1 FPDQVQL
8 QSLIEQQVAA
18 TPDALAV
25 QFGNQQLSYRE
36 LNARANQ
43 LARWLREQGVGP
55 DVLVGVCA
63 ERSLELVLALLA
75 IVKAGGAYVPMD
87 PDYPRERLEHMLGD
101 SGVQLLLTQQHLL
114 EQLPASAAQTFCL
127 DSQWPEL
134 QALDASDLPTLGS
147 PQNLA
152 YLIYTSG
159 STGKPKGAGNS
170 HAALINR
177 LHWMQ
182 KAYQLDHTDR
192 ILQKTPFSFDVSVW
206 EFFWP
211 LLTGAALVVAEPG
224 AHRDP
229 LELRRVINEGQVS
242 VLHFVP
248 SMLQAFVISGEL
260 ENCPSLKQVM
270 CSGEALPY
278 ELQQQFR
285 QRHSAQLHNLYGP
298 TEAAIDV

>member
-1 FPDQVQL
+1 
-8 QSLIEQQVAA
+8 
-18 TPDALAV
+18 
-25 QFGNQQLSYRE
+25 
-36 LNARANQ
+36 
-43 LARWLREQGVGP
+43 
-55 DVLVGVCA
+55 
-63 ERSLELVLALLA
+63 
-75 IVKAGGAYVPMD
+75 
-87 PDYPRERLEHMLGD
+87 
-101 SGVQLLLTQQHLL
+101 
-114 EQLPASAAQTFCL
+114 
-127 DSQWPEL
+127 
-134 QALDASDLPTLGS
+134 
-147 PQNLA
+147 

-182 KAYQLDHTDR
+182 KAYQLTPADR

-229 LELRRVINEGQVS
+229 QALRRVINQGQVS

-248 SMLQAFVISGEL
+248 SMLQAFVVSGEL
-260 ENCPSLKQVM
+260 EHCPSLQQVM

-285 QRHSAQLHNLYGP
+285 QRHGAQLHNLYGP
-298 TEAAIDV
+298 TEAAIDVSYWACDEENDRHQVPIGRPIDNLRLYILDAFLEPVPQGVAGELYIGGVGLARGYHQRPGLTAERFV